1 MTDTAPMRILAY
13 DGQTGVVVDHRA
25 MPPSR
30 SDASAALVWVHVDRA
45 VDGPL
50 PDLADV
56 PFALPT
62 AVQRSLIATESRPR
76 CDMVGDGILLNI
88 RVPAHPDK
96 PSHPSAADDA
106 LVSLRIWA
114 QQGQLVSVSLRPAII
129 LPGVEEAFLNGRV
142 RDAGDLLITL
152 ALAAA
157 ESLDPEVAAIGDAL
171 DALECAIDSKSA
183 FSMRREVTRLRSASV
198 EYRRFIL
205 PQRIAIERLAQMP
218 LDWINEG
225 ERVSLREASDRF
237 ARMAE
242 ELESIRE
249 RAAVLHDELADLRA
263 EKLDTRSLQ
272 IAIATTIF
280 MPLTFITGLLG
291 MNVKGIPYAEQ
302 EWAFNGVMLVC
313 LLIATGI
320 ASWFAWRGW
329 SRGG

>member
-1 MTDTAPMRILAY
+1 MINAAPMRILAY
-13 DGQTGVVVDHRA
+13 DGENGTVIDHHTLA
-25 MPPSR
+25 TR
-30 SDASAALVWVHVDRA
+30 SPATAHGLVWVHVDKA

-56 PFALPT
+56 PFPLPV
-62 AVQRSLIATESRPR
+62 AVRRSLVATESRPR
-76 CDMVGDGILLNI
+76 CDLVGDGILLNI
-88 RVPAHPDK
+88 RVPANPDK
-96 PSHPSAADDA
+96 PAHPSAADDA

-114 QQGQLVSVSLRPAII
+114 QQGRLVSVSLRPAII
-129 LPGVEEAFLNGRV
+129 LPGVEQAFLGGRV
-142 RDAGDLLITL
+142 RDAGDLLIML

-157 ESLDPEVAAIGDAL
+157 EALDPEVAAIGDAL
-171 DALECAIDSKSA
+171 DALECAIDSKSP
-183 FSMRREVTRLRSASV
+183 FSMRREVTRIRSASV

-313 LLIATGI
+313 LLIATAI